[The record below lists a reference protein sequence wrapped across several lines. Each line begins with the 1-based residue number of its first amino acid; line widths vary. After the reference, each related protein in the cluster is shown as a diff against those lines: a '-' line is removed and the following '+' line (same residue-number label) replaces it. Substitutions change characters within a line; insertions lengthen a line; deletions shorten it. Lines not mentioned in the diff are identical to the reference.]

1 METIKYI
8 TLTTSIA
15 LHMAVIL
22 PFIMSNRQA
31 DSAVFQSKVIS
42 LELALGEAIDDE
54 ITESAVA
61 QEEIV
66 AVEKTEIF
74 EQPVE
79 TVKVIDE
86 TAETIDKEEKK
97 EEVKPAFQ
105 QEAMNDMFEKKLAG
119 VDFGVQGGGMTNAS
133 YGANVKKI
141 IEKNKKR
148 PPDGLKGNVKIGFLI
163 GSKGKVESTWIVN
176 STNEKL
182 NSTAEIIINS
192 ISTLSPPED
201 KFTGVIE
208 IKFD

>member
-1 METIKYI
+1 MKRI
-8 TLTTSIA
+8 TLTASIA
-15 LHMAVIL
+15 LHIAVIL
-22 PFIMSNRQA
+22 PFIISKQA
-31 DSAVFQSKVIS
+31 DSAVFQSSVIGI
-42 LELALGEAIDDE
+42 ELAFGEAIDDE
-54 ITESAVA
+54 ITESSVA

-66 AVEKTEIF
+66 AVEKTEIV

-105 QEAMNDMFEKKLAG
+105 QEAMNDTFEKKLAG

-148 PPDGLKGNVKIGFLI
+148 PPDGLRGNVKIGFLI

-176 STNEKL
+176 STNDKL
-182 NSTAEIIINS
+182 NNTAEAIINS
-192 ISTLSPPED
+192 ITTLTPPD
-201 KFTGVIE
+201 GKFTGVIE